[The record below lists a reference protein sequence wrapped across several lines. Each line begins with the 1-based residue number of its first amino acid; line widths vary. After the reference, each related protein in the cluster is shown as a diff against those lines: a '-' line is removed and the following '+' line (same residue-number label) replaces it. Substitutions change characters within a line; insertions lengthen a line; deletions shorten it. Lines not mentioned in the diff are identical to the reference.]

1 MRPFT
6 VFVLALDIL
15 LGLGFSCSSPR
26 REPQVSGP
34 LGVVRFTEP
43 WVKWKGD
50 AWVGVNDHIQY
61 VIRRTSKGPARGE
74 LLFAVKQGFDGS
86 LFGKEVY
93 DFAVNNPNYDYYSD
107 DRFAVSLDGRFSV
120 RKATAGEWDVAEKP
134 LHSYHFIKSFE
145 NPQVTGEAVKYNGR
159 LYRKSGES
167 WGTEVALVSP
177 RATWMAVFSYTS
189 REKPS
194 ESLIPGFG
202 STEPAHGEVFLDVYD
217 ISSGEKVIAAHAPYG
232 GTYGGHAPSMLFG
245 SSLWVDDRYFVMP
258 LEPSHEFCFLGI
270 LAEK

>member
-1 MRPFT
+1 MRPFA
-6 VFVLALDIL
+6 VFLLAIEIL
-15 LGLGFSCSSPR
+15 LGLGFSCSSPP
-26 REPQVSGP
+26 REPQMSGP
-34 LGVVRFTEP
+34 LGVVRFPAP
-43 WVKWKGD
+43 WVKLRGD
-50 AWVGVNDHIQY
+50 KWVGVNDNIQY
-61 VIRRTSKGPARGE
+61 VIRRTSKGPAGGE
-74 LLFAVKQGFDGS
+74 LIFAVKQGFDGS

-93 DFAVNNPNYDYYSD
+93 DFPVNNPDYDYYSD

-145 NPQVTGEAVKYNGR
+145 NPHVTGEAVKYNDR
-159 LYRKSGES
+159 LYRKSGEF

-177 RATWMAVFSYTS
+177 RATRIAVFSYTS
-189 REKPS
+189 REKPPKP
-194 ESLIPGFG
+194 LIPGFG
-202 STEPAHGEVFLDVYD
+202 NTEPGHGEVFLDVYD

-270 LAEK
+270 LPVK